1 MGYRKFT
8 ADQLFT
14 GNRLL
19 DNQVLVTDEKGRIEA
34 ILPAAEAGGD
44 IQSLQGILAPGLV
57 NVHCHLEL
65 SHMQGVVPPHTG
77 MIDFLLTVMSR
88 RTVAEEQILQAITD
102 AETAM
107 LQNGIVAVGD
117 ICNTAYTLAQKK
129 QQRLY
134 YHNFIEAT
142 GFVSDTADS
151 RFSAALTVW
160 EQFHE
165 AGRLV
170 GNTSIVPHAPY
181 SVSPALV
188 ELITAFSEN
197 DDLLTIHNQESK
209 DEDEFFMT
217 GTGSFNRL
225 YNALGLDISFF
236 TPPGKSSLQTCLPWF
251 GSRRSLILVHN
262 VTTRGEDLRFIQK
275 RQAILPYCYF
285 CLCPNANLYIGN
297 GLPHVDLLRRHGAD
311 IVIGTDSLASNH
323 QLSVLAELKTLQQ
336 HHPHIPLEELLQW
349 ATLNG
354 AKALGIQ
361 DRFGSFEQGKT
372 PGVLIL
378 KPELK
383 GVQRLL

>member
-14 GNRLL
+14 GSRLL

-34 ILPAAEAGGD
+34 IIPATDAGSD
-44 IQSLQGILAPGLV
+44 VQFFQGTLAPGFI
-57 NVHCHLEL
+57 NAHCHLEL
-65 SHMQGVVPPHTG
+65 SHLQGVIPPHTG
-77 MIDFLLTVMSR
+77 MIDFLLTVMGR
-88 RTVAEEQILQAITD
+88 RAVAKEQILQAIAG

-117 ICNTAYTLAQKK
+117 ICNTADTLPQKK

-142 GFVSDTADS
+142 GFIAATAHS
-151 RFSAALTVW
+151 RFSTALTVW
-160 EQFHE
+160 EQFEE
-165 AGRLV
+165 AGGLV

-188 ELITAFSEN
+188 EFMTAFAEN

-209 DEDEFFMT
+209 EEDEFFRT
-217 GTGSFNRL
+217 GTGGFNRL
-225 YNALGLDISFF
+225 YEALGLDISFF
-236 TPPGKSSLQTCLPWF
+236 RPTGKSSLQTCLSWF
-251 GSRRSLILVHN
+251 GGRRAMILVHN
-262 VTTRGEDLRFIQK
+262 VMTRAEDLQFIQK
-275 RQAILPYCYF
+275 RQAILPHCYF

-297 GLPHVDLLRRHGAD
+297 RMPDVDLLRRYEVD

-323 QLSVLAELKTLQQ
+323 QLSILAELKTLQQ
-336 HHPHIPLEELLQW
+336 HNPDIPMEELLQW

-361 DRFGSFEQGKT
+361 ERFGSFEKGKT
-372 PGVLIL
+372 PGVLL
-378 KPELK
+378 LEPELNV
-383 GVQRLL
+383 VQRLL